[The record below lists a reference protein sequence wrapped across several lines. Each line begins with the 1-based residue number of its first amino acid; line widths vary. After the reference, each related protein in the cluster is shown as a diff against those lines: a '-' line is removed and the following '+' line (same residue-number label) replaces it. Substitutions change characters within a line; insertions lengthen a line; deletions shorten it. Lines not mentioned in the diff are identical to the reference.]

1 MLNKYDLPRSKWENL
16 IDEWIFND
24 IDRKMLK
31 MRLLDGARMQEIAD
45 EINLSIDQT
54 KRRLYRSQNRLF
66 KMVDKN
72 LKI

>member
-31 MRLLDGARMQEIAD
+31 MRLLDGARIQEIAD

-66 KMVDKN
+66 KKVDKVKN
-72 LKI
+72 L

>member
-31 MRLLDGARMQEIAD
+31 MRLLDGARIQEIAD

-66 KMVDKN
+66 KKVDKIKN
-72 LKI
+72 I

>member
-31 MRLLDGARMQEIAD
+31 MRLLDGARIQEIAD

-66 KMVDKN
+66 KKVDKIKN
-72 LKI
+72 L

>member
-31 MRLLDGARMQEIAD
+31 MRLLDGARIQEIAD
-45 EINLSIDQT
+45 EINLLIDQT

-66 KMVDKN
+66 KKVDKIKN
-72 LKI
+72 L

>member
-1 MLNKYDLPRSKWENL
+1 MLNRYDLPRSVWVDL

-24 IDRKMLK
+24 TDRKILK
-31 MRLLDGARMQEIAD
+31 MRLLDGARIQEIAD

-66 KMVDKN
+66 KMVDKIK
-72 LKI
+72 KI

>member
-1 MLNKYDLPRSKWENL
+1 MLNKYDLPRSEWEKL

-31 MRLLDGARMQEIAD
+31 MRLLDGARLKEIAD
-45 EINLSIDQT
+45 EVNLSIDQT

-66 KMVDKN
+66 KRLDKIN
-72 LKI
+72 QL